1 MLFDPKRRQF
11 ASLEHLNVLKGQQNS
26 RFDCQIRLTAAPH
39 SEVDTANHRNIN
51 AALQQRL
58 LLNYSAT
65 KSRSSFSIEDSERAA
80 FERGKTWT

>member
-11 ASLEHLNVLKGQQNS
+11 ASLERLNVLKGQQIS
-26 RFDCQIRLTAAPH
+26 RFAYQMKSTAAPH
-39 SEVDTANHRNIN
+39 FKVNTANQPNIN

-58 LLNYSAT
+58 LLNYSVT
-65 KSRSSFSIEDSERAA
+65 KSRSSFGIEDSERAA